1 MNIDSLIKKTLHQSI
16 QSQIPYSTG
25 LNSAYKLV
33 LADGSKVFIKY
44 QKKADELLLKEAK
57 ELQLLEQFIKVPE
70 ILYSDEYNLILS
82 FIETDHSSNWVDV
95 GKQLARLHNQE
106 HNYFGFEFD
115 NKIGSTPQNN
125 AVDKQIDNWSEF
137 YWHYRLK
144 PQIELAN
151 KSGYLSQV
159 LLQSLNRLAS
169 LLALW
174 LPSNIKPVLL
184 HGDLWS
190 GNVLCSKDTAYF
202 IDPACYY
209 GHSEMDLALANMFG
223 GFGTDF
229 FQTYHQ
235 VHPRQPDFNQRQYL
249 YQLYHYLNLVLHD
262 LLNRNQTNWYD

>member
-125 AVDKQIDNWSEF
+125 AVDKQIDNWSE
-137 YWHYRLK
+137 
-144 PQIELAN
+144 I
-151 KSGYLSQV
+151 
-159 LLQSLNRLAS
+159 SLNL
-169 LLALW
+169 
-174 LPSNIKPVLL
+174 
-184 HGDLWS
+184 
-190 GNVLCSKDTAYF
+190 
-202 IDPACYY
+202 
-209 GHSEMDLALANMFG
+209 
-223 GFGTDF
+223 
-229 FQTYHQ
+229 
-235 VHPRQPDFNQRQYL
+235 
-249 YQLYHYLNLVLHD
+249 
-262 LLNRNQTNWYD
+262 